1 MANQPE
7 QDAPTSRQNARR
19 AARRGGLQRS
29 FLVVMANV
37 LLATVSLSR
46 AEVGQLRQ
54 SFQEPPDEARILVR
68 WWWFGPA
75 VTKTQLQ
82 REMKLMKEGGI
93 GGFEV
98 QPTYPLALNGES
110 LGLKNLPFLS
120 PEFLEAVRF
129 TAAEAKEQGL
139 RMDLTLGSGWPYGG
153 PQFPPGEGAGRL
165 LTQVVQAEAYEFKVP
180 FPKLEEG
187 QSVIAAFV
195 GKGHSGLWPVGARG
209 RRPGTDAS
217 KIDVRGLKEV
227 RIVDEMA
234 VIPDDAPRPTEV
246 IFFIAGRTG
255 MQVKRPALGAE
266 GNVID
271 HYNPQVVDKFIREVA
286 KPVIEACGPNPPYA
300 LFCDSLEVGGED
312 WTDNLLAEFQ
322 KRRGYD
328 LRPLLPA
335 LIGDLGPATA
345 EIRHD
350 WGRTLTEMLN
360 DNFNARF
367 AKLAQE
373 SNSRFRIQGYGS
385 PSAGL
390 YSYANV
396 DLPEGEGDQWHGY
409 RASRWASSASHL
421 MGVPVT
427 SAEAFTWLHSPVFR
441 ATPLDVKAEADT
453 YFLQGINQIIC
464 HGWPYN
470 AEGTDYPGWS
480 FYAAAVF
487 NDRNPWWIVM
497 PDVSRYL
504 QRLSF
509 ILRQGT
515 PANDVALYLANSD
528 AWASF
533 TPGRISLSDAVGLK
547 LGPDIIPAILD
558 SGFNL
563 DFFDDGMLDLR
574 GKVENGALVFGDLRY
589 KVIVLAGVERIPL
602 STLQKIEEFARGG
615 GIVIATRRLPDRAP
629 GYKAT
634 EKDTQAV
641 RAIVERLFKGPE
653 SPGVFLEKEAQLGST
668 LVKAKRLMPDVML
681 MPASPEIGFVHR
693 HRNDAEVYFLA
704 NTSNRRQNVK
714 AAFRVGGMQAE
725 QWDPMTGQVS
735 PAAVIE
741 KLDDATTINLDLEP
755 YGSTLIVFTE
765 RGLPPAPETPPVAF
779 VPSPLDLSNDWTVWF
794 GNGAEPVTMETLRS
808 WTEDAAPKDFS
819 GVAVYEKTITVAPE
833 MLAEGLSLSLSL
845 GQAIALQDS
854 DSGGRAGT
862 QRFAAAIEA
871 PVHEAAV
878 VYLNTQRVGSV
889 WTPPYSLDVT
899 GRLKAGPNTL
909 RIEVANL
916 AINSMAVHG
925 YPNYN
930 LPSVRLHFGNRFD
943 PQDLKGLRPV
953 PAGLRGPI
961 QLIATAKG
969 EQ

>member
-1 MANQPE
+1 VADRAGQDVPRFRQGAGRPGRGAGVRGSFVGTMA
-7 QDAPTSRQNARR
+7 A
-19 AARRGGLQRS
+19 
-29 FLVVMANV
+29 V
-37 LLATVSLSR
+37 LLAAVPTGR

-54 SFQEPPDEARILVR
+54 SFQESPDEARIMVR

-75 VTKTQLQ
+75 VTKPQLQ
-82 REMKLMKEGGI
+82 REMERMKEGGI

-98 QPTYPLALNGES
+98 QPTYPLATDGEDG
-110 LGLKNLPFLS
+110 GLKNLRFLS

-129 TAAEAKEQGL
+129 SAAKAKDLGL

-153 PQFPPGEGAGRL
+153 PQFTPGEGAGRL
-165 LTQVVQAEAYEFKVP
+165 LTQVVQVSALQLRIP
-180 FPKLEEG
+180 IPKLEEG
-187 QSVIAAFV
+187 QSLIAAFV
-195 GKGHSGLWPVGARG
+195 GKGRSGLEPVGARG
-209 RRPGTDAS
+209 RRPGADGS
-217 KIDVRGLKEV
+217 KIDVRSLKEV
-227 RIVDEMA
+227 HIANGMA
-234 VIPDDAPRPTEV
+234 VLPDDAPRPAEV
-246 IFFIAGRTG
+246 VFFIAGRTS

-271 HYNPQVVDKFIREVA
+271 HYNPEVVDKFIREVA
-286 KPVIEACGPNPPYA
+286 RPVIEACGPNPPYA

-322 KRRGYD
+322 RRRGYD

-335 LIGDLGPATA
+335 LIGDLGPGTA

-350 WGRTLTEMLN
+350 WGRTLTEMFN
-360 DNFNARF
+360 DHFNAHF
-367 AKLAQE
+367 AKLAKE

-409 RASRWASSASHL
+409 RASRWASSAGHL

-441 ATPLDVKAEADT
+441 ATPLDVKAEANT

-464 HGWPYN
+464 HGWPYSP
-470 AEGTDYPGWS
+470 EGADYPGWS

-487 NDRNPWWIVM
+487 NDKNPWWIVM

-504 QRLSF
+504 QRLSYV
-509 ILRQGT
+509 LRQGT
-515 PANDVALYLANSD
+515 PANDIALYLANSD

-558 SGFNL
+558 SGYNL

-574 GKVENGALVFGDLRY
+574 GRIENGTLAFGDLRY
-589 KVIVLAGVERIPL
+589 KVVVLAGVERIPL
-602 STLQKIEEFARGG
+602 ATMQKIEEFTRGG
-615 GIVIATRRLPDRAP
+615 GIVVATRRLPDRAP
-629 GYKAT
+629 GYKAS
-634 EKDTQAV
+634 EQDTQAV
-641 RAIVERLFKGPE
+641 RAIAQRLFQGPE
-653 SPGVFLEKEAQLGST
+653 APGVFVEKESQFGPT
-668 LVKAKRLMPDVML
+668 LVKAKRLMPDVMI

-693 HRNDAEVYFLA
+693 HASDAEVYFLA

-735 PAAVIE
+735 SADVVE
-741 KLDDATTINLDLEP
+741 KLPDATTVALDLEP
-755 YGSTLIVFTE
+755 YGSTLVVFTN
-765 RGLPPAPETPPVAF
+765 RGLAPAPETPPVAF
-779 VPSPLDLSNDWTVWF
+779 VPSPLDLSSDWTVWF

-808 WTEDAAPKDFS
+808 WTEDPAQKDFS
-819 GVAVYEKTITVAPE
+819 GVAVYEKTINVVPE
-833 MLAEGLSLSLSL
+833 MLAEGLSLTLSF
-845 GQAIALQDS
+845 GPTIVLQDS
-854 DSGGRAGT
+854 GSGGRGG
-862 QRFAAAIEA
+862 QRFAAALEA

-878 VYLNTQRVGSV
+878 VYINTQRVGSV
-889 WTPPYSLDVT
+889 WAPPYSLDVT
-899 GRLKAGPNTL
+899 GWLKLGRNAL

-916 AINSMAVHG
+916 AINHMAAHG

-930 LPSVRLHFGNRFD
+930 LSGVRLHFGNRFD
-943 PQDLKGLRPV
+943 PQDLKGLRAV
-953 PAGLRGPI
+953 PAGLLGPI
-961 QLIATAKG
+961 RLTATVKG
-969 EQ
+969 AQ

>member
-1 MANQPE
+1 MANRQE
-7 QDAPTSRQNARR
+7 QDVPTF
-19 AARRGGLQRS
+19 RRGASQRARG
-29 FLVVMANV
+29 VRVRQC
-37 LLATVSLSR
+37 LLAALALLMVTVSLGR

-54 SFQEPPDEARILVR
+54 SFQQPPDEARIMVR

-75 VTKTQLQ
+75 VTKSQLQ
-82 REMKLMKEGGI
+82 REMELMKGGGI

-98 QPTYPLALNGES
+98 QPTYPLALDGEGQ
-110 LGLKNLPFLS
+110 GLKNLPFLS

-129 TAAEAKEQGL
+129 TATKAKDLGL

-153 PQFPPGEGAGRL
+153 PPFTPGEGAGRL
-165 LTQVVQAEAYEFKVP
+165 LTQVVQATALQLRVP
-180 FPKLEEG
+180 IPKLEEG
-187 QSVIAAFV
+187 QSLIAAFV
-195 GKGHSGLWPVGARG
+195 GKGRSGLEAVGARG
-209 RRPGTDAS
+209 RRPGADGS
-217 KIDVRGLKEV
+217 KIDVRSLKEV
-227 RIVDEMA
+227 RIVDGMA
-234 VIPDDAPRPTEV
+234 MLPDSAPRPAEV
-246 IFFIAGRTG
+246 VFFIAGRTG

-271 HYNPQVVDKFIREVA
+271 HYNPQVVDKFIQAIA
-286 KPVIEACGPNPPYA
+286 KPVIEACGSNPPYA

-312 WTDNLLAEFQ
+312 WTDSLLAEFR

-350 WGRTLTEMLN
+350 WGRTLTEMFN
-360 DNFNARF
+360 DHFNARF
-367 AKLAQE
+367 AKLAKE
-373 SNSRFRIQGYGS
+373 SSSRFRIQGYGS

-441 ATPLDVKAEADT
+441 ATPLDVKAQADT

-470 AEGTDYPGWS
+470 AEGTDDPGWS

-497 PDVSRYL
+497 PDLSRYL
-504 QRLSF
+504 QRLSYV
-509 ILRQGT
+509 LRQGT
-515 PANDVALYLANSD
+515 PANDIALYLANSD

-533 TPGRISLSDAVGLK
+533 TPGRISLSDAVGLR
-547 LGPDIIPAILD
+547 LGSNVIPAILD
-558 SGFNL
+558 SGYNL

-574 GKVENGALVFGDLRY
+574 GKVENGALVFGALRY
-589 KVIVLAGVERIPL
+589 QVIVLAGVERIPL
-602 STLQKIEEFARGG
+602 STMQKIEEFARGG
-615 GIVIATRRLPDRAP
+615 GLVVATRRLPDRTP
-629 GYKAT
+629 GYRAT
-634 EKDTQAV
+634 GQDTQAV
-641 RAIVERLFKGPE
+641 RAIAERLFQGPE
-653 SPGVFLEKEAQLGST
+653 APGVFLENEAQLGPT
-668 LVKAKRLMPDVML
+668 LIRTKKLMPDVMI
-681 MPASPEIGFVHR
+681 MPAAPAIGFVHR
-693 HRNDAEVYFLA
+693 HTKDAEVYFLA

-714 AAFRVGGMQAE
+714 AAFRIGGLQAE
-725 QWDPMTGQVS
+725 QWDPLTGQVRS
-735 PAAVIE
+735 ADIVERLP
-741 KLDDATTINLDLEP
+741 DATTVNLDLEP
-755 YGSTLIVFTE
+755 YGSTLVVFTN
-765 RGLPPAPETPPVAF
+765 RAVPPAPEAPPVAF
-779 VPSPLDLSNDWTVWF
+779 VPSPLDLSTDWTVWF
-794 GNGAEPVTMETLRS
+794 GNGAGPVTMETLRS
-808 WTEDAAPKDFS
+808 WTEDRATKGFS
-819 GVAVYEKTITVAPE
+819 GVAVYEKAVTVAPE
-833 MLAEGLSLSLSL
+833 MLEEGLSLSLSF
-845 GQAIALQDS
+845 GQAVALQDS
-854 DSGGRAGT
+854 GPVGRGAG

-889 WTPPYSLDVT
+889 WAPPYSLDVT
-899 GRLKAGPNTL
+899 GWLRAGPNAL

-916 AINSMAVHG
+916 AINHMAAHG

-930 LPSVRLHFGNRFD
+930 LSGVRLHFGNRFD
-943 PQDLKGLRPV
+943 PQDLKGLRAV
-953 PAGLRGPI
+953 PAGLLGPI
-961 QLIATAKG
+961 QLIATVKG
-969 EQ
+969 SQ